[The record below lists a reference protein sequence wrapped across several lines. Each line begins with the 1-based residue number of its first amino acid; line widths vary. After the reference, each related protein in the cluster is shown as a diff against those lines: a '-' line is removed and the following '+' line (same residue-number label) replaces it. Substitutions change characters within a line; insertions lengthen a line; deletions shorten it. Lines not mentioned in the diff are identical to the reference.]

1 MRYLLDELH
10 AQENDHSDAL
20 APTSQE
26 AEQSSAEAAVAR
38 SATTEG
44 LQVAH
49 HTALTADMRVLQASV
64 DRISDDIRGLREQFG
79 DMANRPLSN
88 RVCPGT
94 QQWPS
99 NPSLP
104 SAQSGNAGVCPH
116 QMGFSCS
123 GLTDPSPH
131 CSAPATCI
139 HAAAVCGCTQ
149 LRPVNASSHVSPAIL
164 PCQPGEPTLSALFPS
179 SRTALSTVTTP
190 AVIALA
196 VGFGRTERCCHLA
209 NDPSSYEER
218 EGRVS
223 CNARG
228 RSVYPQH
235 THPARGWGDN
245 RAKVGVLAG
254 DHASLEGGRTT
265 AWPPHSSEGLAS

>member
-1 MRYLLDELH
+1 M
-10 AQENDHSDAL
+10 
-20 APTSQE
+20 
-26 AEQSSAEAAVAR
+26 
-38 SATTEG
+38 
-44 LQVAH
+44 AH

-139 HAAAVCGCTQ
+139 HAAAACGCTQ
-149 LRPVNASSHVSPAIL
+149 LRPVNTSSHVSPAIL
-164 PCQPGEPTLSALFPS
+164 PRQPGEPTLSALFPS
-179 SRTALSTVTTP
+179 SRTALSTVATP
-190 AVIALA
+190 AIIALA
-196 VGFGRTERCCHLA
+196 VGFDRTERCRHLA

-218 EGRVS
+218 EGRAS

-228 RSVYPQH
+228 QSVHPQH

-254 DHASLEGGRTT
+254 DRASLEGGRTT